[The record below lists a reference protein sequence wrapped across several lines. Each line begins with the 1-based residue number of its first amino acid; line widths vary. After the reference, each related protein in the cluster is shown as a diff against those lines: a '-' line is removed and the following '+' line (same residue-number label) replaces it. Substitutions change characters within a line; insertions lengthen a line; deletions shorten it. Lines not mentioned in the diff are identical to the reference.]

1 MRLLVME
8 MVNYGWEPVRWV
20 YVLTDVGIIKLAGD
34 TLSLAHENIFDIYR
48 DDKNRMWI
56 GTFGGGLNL
65 AVSRKDRYVFRKFLT
80 GSGRLQ
86 EVRMITQDNKK
97 RVMGRN

>member
-1 MRLLVME
+1 M
-8 MVNYGWEPVRWV
+8 
-20 YVLTDVGIIKLAGD
+20 
-34 TLSLAHENIFDIYR
+34 
-48 DDKNRMWI
+48 
-56 GTFGGGLNL
+56 

-97 RVMGRN
+97 RLWVGTNKGLCVFMEIPLLLMLIIINFIIMKMEICPDMKLNVFS